1 MLKKPRPR
9 FLMMSFSLVAML
21 LLILSACGGAS
32 SSSSSSTPSAGTPV
46 KGGTWTDDLYEEP
59 SSLIPNGSSETFS
72 DLVDTTIY
80 APLFLG
86 DKNGTITPGITTEL
100 PTSANGG
107 ISADLKTW
115 TFHLKPGLKWSD
127 GQPLNAQ
134 DVDYTWKL
142 WTNPKFT
149 PASTTGYN
157 LIKSSTVSADNL
169 SITFTLSAPFSP
181 FLAIWTDGLSAP
193 MPAHIF
199 SSMAPDKILTS
210 SQNLNPTVD
219 SGPFMLSE
227 SVPGSAC
234 Q

>member
-32 SSSSSSTPSAGTPV
+32 TTSSSSTPSAGTPV

-86 DKNGTITPGITTEL
+86 DKNGTITPGIVTEL

-142 WTNPKFT
+142 
-149 PASTTGYN
+149 
-157 LIKSSTVSADNL
+157 
-169 SITFTLSAPFSP
+169 
-181 FLAIWTDGLSAP
+181 
-193 MPAHIF
+193 
-199 SSMAPDKILTS
+199 
-210 SQNLNPTVD
+210 
-219 SGPFMLSE
+219 
-227 SVPGSAC
+227 
-234 Q
+234 

>member
-1 MLKKPRPR
+1 MFKKPRPR
-9 FLMMSFSLVAML
+9 LLMMSFSLVAML
-21 LLILSACGGAS
+21 LLILSACGGAT

-46 KGGTWTDDLYEEP
+46 KGGTSNRDLFDEP
-59 SSLIPNGSSETFS
+59 RSLITNGSSETFS

-86 DKNGTITPGITTEL
+86 NKNGEITPGIVTEL

-134 DVDYTWKL
+134 DVDYTRKL

-149 PASTTGYN
+149 PASTTGFN
-157 LIKSSTVSADNL
+157 LIKSATVSSDNL

-181 FLAIWTDGLSAP
+181 FLSIWADGLEAP
-193 MPAHIF
+193 LPAHVF

-210 SQNLNPTVD
+210 
-219 SGPFMLSE
+219 
-227 SVPGSAC
+227 
-234 Q
+234 

>member
-32 SSSSSSTPSAGTPV
+32 SSSSSTPSAGTPV

-59 SSLIPNGSSETFS
+59 DSLLPNASSETFS
-72 DLVDTTIY
+72 DMVDTTIW

-86 DKNGTITPGITTEL
+86 NVKGQITPGIVTEL
-100 PTSANGG
+100 PTTANGG

-115 TFHLKPGLKWSD
+115 TFHLRSGLKWSD
-127 GQPLNAQ
+127 GQPLDAR

-149 PASTTGYN
+149 PISTVGFN
-157 LIKSSTVSADNL
+157 LITSATVSSDNL
-169 SITFTLSAPFSP
+169 SIAFHLKQAFSP
-181 FLAIWTDGLSAP
+181 FLSICADGLNAP
-193 MPAHIF
+193 MPAHVF
-199 SSMAPDKILTS
+199 SSMPPDTI
-210 SQNLNPTVD
+210 
-219 SGPFMLSE
+219 
-227 SVPGSAC
+227 
-234 Q
+234 

>member
-21 LLILSACGGAS
+21 LLILSACGGS
-32 SSSSSSTPSAGTPV
+32 STSTSSTTPSAGTPV

-59 SSLIPNGSSETFS
+59 SSLIPNGSVETFS
-72 DLVDTTIY
+72 QLVGTTIW

-86 DKNGTITPGITTEL
+86 NVKGEITPGIVTEI

-115 TFHLKPGLKWSD
+115 TFHLKSGLKWSD

-142 WTNPKFT
+142 WTNPNLT
-149 PASTTGYN
+149 PAST
-157 LIKSSTVSADNL
+157 
-169 SITFTLSAPFSP
+169 
-181 FLAIWTDGLSAP
+181 
-193 MPAHIF
+193 
-199 SSMAPDKILTS
+199 
-210 SQNLNPTVD
+210 
-219 SGPFMLSE
+219 
-227 SVPGSAC
+227 
-234 Q
+234 